1 MKKINP
7 SLIIL
12 PFLLL
17 GCSSHTSVIDNR
29 LILESEESDID
40 IAVGSNEGS
49 PNYSPSLECQHNRVV
64 HFNELHPTFNEPGH
78 IEFYYCLDCQ
88 KSFEDYYCKVEIA
101 NSDYAV
107 NDKRDGRYISPLT
120 RSINILNK
128 NIREYLD
135 AESEE
140 DIINALKNN
149 RPINDQVSYVIYWNN
164 NHKGPFTVEFS
175 DKRDS
180 ETRALINPVLYENI
194 DKNQFSFDPSLIPG
208 QTYYYNVKDSAGNY
222 VINDYSFSPT
232 SKYSV
237 RTMAVEGVNN
247 VRDLGGWKTAD
258 GKTVKYG
265 MLYRGGTLA
274 NITEKGKDTYIE
286 TMGIKTEIDLRYD
299 EWELNHEHY
308 GGVQE
313 LFDPRLRDGYY
324 QNCGMWCY
332 NEILPGTVLRKTYY
346 STSQEKE
353 VEEVHSFDSFSIPNI
368 KKAFGLLA
376 NQENYPIYFH
386 CVSGADRTGTL
397 AYLINGLLGVSY
409 EDLIKDFELTSFS
422 NEIITRYRNEIAEGG
437 KSFEPGSFAVHP
449 FSAFDKMNE
458 LFFVGYGDDESPL
471 SIVIERYL
479 TDVCGIEPETI
490 AAVKGIL
497 LAD

>member
-12 PFLLL
+12 SFLVL
-17 GCSSHTSVIDNR
+17 GCSSQNSGVVKIVEENNEISFSVY
-29 LILESEESDID
+29 EE
-40 IAVGSNEGS
+40 S
-49 PNYSPSLECQHNRVV
+49 PNYSPTPVCQHNRVV
-64 HFNELHPTFNEPGH
+64 HINELHPTFEKPGH

-88 KSFEDYYCKVEIA
+88 KSYRDYYCKTEVP
-101 NSDYAV
+101 NSNYLIS
-107 NDKRDGRYISPLT
+107 DKRDGRYVSPLT
-120 RSINILNK
+120 KSITILSK
-128 NIREYLD
+128 NIRDYLD
-135 AESEE
+135 AETEK

-149 RPINDQVSYVIYWNN
+149 RPINDQVSYTINWNSSY
-164 NHKGPFTVEFS
+164 KGPFTVEFS
-175 DKRDS
+175 NKRDDT
-180 ETRALINPVLYENI
+180 TRELINPTLYNNI
-194 DKNQFSFDPSLIPG
+194 KKNYFSFDPSLIPG
-208 QTYYYNVKDSAGNY
+208 HIYYYNVKDATGEY
-222 VINDYSFSPT
+222 IINDFSFSPT
-232 SKYSV
+232 TKYSV

-247 VRDLGGWKTAD
+247 VRDLGGWKTTD

-265 MLYRGGTLA
+265 MLYRGGSLS

-313 LFDPRLRDGYY
+313 LFDPRLREGYY

-332 NEILPGTVLRKTYY
+332 NEIIPGTEIRKTYH
-346 STSQEKE
+346 STSQDADI
-353 VEEVHSFDSFSIPNI
+353 EEVHSFDSYSIPNI
-368 KKAFGLLA
+368 KKAFELLA
-376 NQENYPIYFH
+376 NKDNYPIYFH

-422 NEIITRYRNEIAEGG
+422 NEGITRYRNEIAEDGI
-437 KSFEPGSFAVHP
+437 SFEPGSFAVHP

-458 LFFVGYGDDESPL
+458 LFFEGYGDDNGSPL
-471 SIVIERYL
+471 PVIIERYL
-479 TDVCGIEPETI
+479 TDFCGINPETLTSI
-490 AAVKGIL
+490 KSIL
-497 LAD
+497 LEE